1 MSSDED
7 EWDGGVPAAAAAPAA
22 ANYPILKGRL
32 KLNDESHLVFLGL
45 WSMKLATKEDRQTKF
60 KLKSIEPV
68 SSNFLTEPA
77 SSVTLN
83 GFFHADA
90 ADIVEPYRKIKE
102 RDVTM
107 NFRKTG
113 PFSYLVK
120 GKGTNDFG
128 MFRIEGTYQAK
139 PTNKDKIHWLQC
151 KKVYGSGEEEDD
163 DEDISD
169 EDDNIADEE
178 ELNGLEED
186 AQLSVEELRKKYQQ
200 AASNNDEEKPPA
212 AKKQKT

>member
-7 EWDGGVPAAAAAPAA
+7 EWDGGARAAAAPAA
-22 ANYPILKGRL
+22 ANYPVLKGRL
-32 KLNDESHLVFLGL
+32 KLNDESHLVFLGI
-45 WSMKLATKEDRQTKF
+45 WNMKLAAKEDSKTKF
-60 KLKSIEPV
+60 KLKSTKPV
-68 SSNFLTEPA
+68 SSNFLSEPS

-83 GFFHADA
+83 GFFHTDA
-90 ADIVEPYRKIKE
+90 SDIVEPYRKIKE
-102 RDVTM
+102 RDVTI
-107 NFRKTG
+107 NFKKTG
-113 PFSYLVK
+113 PSSYLIK

-128 MFRIEGTYQAK
+128 IFRIEGNYQSRPA
-139 PTNKDKIHWLQC
+139 NKDKIHWLQC
-151 KKVYGSGEEEDD
+151 KKVYGSGDEEYDD
-163 DEDISD
+163 DDISD

-200 AASNNDEEKPPA
+200 AASNSEEKPPA